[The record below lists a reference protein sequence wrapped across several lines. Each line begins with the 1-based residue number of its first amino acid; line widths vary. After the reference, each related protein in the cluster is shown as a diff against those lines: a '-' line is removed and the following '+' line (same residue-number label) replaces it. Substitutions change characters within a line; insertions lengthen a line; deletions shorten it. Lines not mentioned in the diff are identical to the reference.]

1 MVEVTQGFIAMLAT
15 KKAYSVEIFS
25 LEGRPFFVKAV
36 IIEQTKVVG
45 LTEAKAIQLSLKIT
59 KARALFVVSF
69 AFFSS
74 FFNLIATIKID
85 LYLVSSHLLQL
96 VVTIAEKNP
105 SVQSKQYFKLTYFTA
120 TTFIAIEIFVTEFTV
135 MIAITLYSSG
145 ILVLFSVIL
154 VLFSFFPLPTMKTL

>member
-1 MVEVTQGFIAMLAT
+1 M
-15 KKAYSVEIFS
+15 
-25 LEGRPFFVKAV
+25 
-36 IIEQTKVVG
+36 
-45 LTEAKAIQLSLKIT
+45 
-59 KARALFVVSF
+59 
-69 AFFSS
+69 
-74 FFNLIATIKID
+74 
-85 LYLVSSHLLQL
+85 

-105 SVQSKQYFKLTYFTA
+105 SVQSKQYFKLAYFTA